1 MLKLIVEYISKRGLD
16 MEKNSILI
24 VDDDRDIIRFINV
37 NLEQEG
43 FTVFSADNGEEALE
57 VLNNNDVQLAIL
69 DVMMPQMD
77 GIELCRRIREK
88 YSLPIMFLSAKSS
101 DVDKVIGFSTGAD
114 DYIVKPFST
123 IEFIARVKAQL
134 RRYTYFNQNTVQV
147 IEKKIN
153 IRGLEI
159 DEVSRTVMLYGE
171 TINLTKTEYDILCLM
186 AVTRNRV
193 FTIEEIYESVWKE
206 RAYESNNTV
215 MVHIARLRN
224 KIEENPKEPKFIQ
237 NVWGVGY
244 KIED

>member
-1 MLKLIVEYISKRGLD
+1 
-16 MEKNSILI
+16 MEKNSILV

-88 YSLPIMFLSAKSS
+88 YSLPITFLSAKSS
-101 DVDKVIGFSTGAD
+101 DIDKVIGFSTGAD

-134 RRYTYFNQNTVQV
+134 RRYTYFNQNAVQE

-171 TINLTKTEYDILCLM
+171 TINLTRTEYDILYLM
-186 AVTRNRV
+186 AAAKNRV

-244 KIED
+244 KIEG

>member
-1 MLKLIVEYISKRGLD
+1 

-37 NLEQEG
+37 NLKQEG

-57 VLNNNDVQLAIL
+57 ILNNNNIQLAIL

-77 GIELCRRIREK
+77 GIELCRRIRETH
-88 YSLPIMFLSAKSS
+88 SIPIMFLSAKSS
-101 DVDKVIGFSTGAD
+101 DVDKVIGLSTGAD

-159 DEVSRTVMLYGE
+159 DEVSRAVMLYGQA
-171 TINLTKTEYDILCLM
+171 INLTKTEYDILHLM
-186 AVTRNRV
+186 AAARNRV
-193 FTIEEIYESVWKE
+193 FTIEEIYESVWNE
-206 RAYESNNTV
+206 RAHESNNTV

-224 KIEENPKEPKFIQ
+224 KIEGNPKEPKFIQ

-244 KIED
+244 KIGD

>member
-1 MLKLIVEYISKRGLD
+1 MSKYRVLV
-16 MEKNSILI
+16 
-24 VDDDRDIIRFINV
+24 VDDESDMRQLVGMYLDNFGYEWGEAENGKEALKKLETDHYDFVVLDIMMPEMDGLSVCKEIRKTSDVPIIF
-37 NLEQEG
+37 L
-43 FTVFSADNGEEALE
+43 TAKGEEWNRVNGLR
-57 VLNNNDVQLAIL
+57 
-69 DVMMPQMD
+69 M
-77 GIELCRRIREK
+77 
-88 YSLPIMFLSAKSS
+88 
-101 DVDKVIGFSTGAD
+101 GAD

-134 RRYTYFNQNTVQV
+134 RRYTYFNQNAVQV

-171 TINLTKTEYDILCLM
+171 TINLTKTEYEILYLM
-186 AVTRNRV
+186 AAAKNRV

-224 KIEENPKEPKFIQ
+224 KIEEDPKEPKFIQ

>member
-1 MLKLIVEYISKRGLD
+1 

-24 VDDDRDIIRFINV
+24 VDDDLDIVQFINV
-37 NLEQEG
+37 NLTQEG
-43 FTVFSADNGEEALE
+43 FTVFSAHNGEEALE
-57 VLNNNDVQLAIL
+57 IINNNSIQLAIL
-69 DVMMPQMD
+69 DIMMPQMD

-88 YSLPIMFLSAKSS
+88 NSLPIMFLSAKSS

-134 RRYTYFNQNTVQV
+134 RRYTYFNQIAIQV
-147 IEKKIN
+147 MEKKIN
-153 IRGLEI
+153 IKGLEI
-159 DEVSRTVMLYGE
+159 DEISRVVKIYGQ
-171 TINLTKTEYDILCLM
+171 TINVTKTEYDILHLM
-186 AVTRNRV
+186 AAAKNRV
-193 FTIEEIYESVWKE
+193 FTIEEIYESVWNE

-224 KIEENPKEPKFIQ
+224 KIEENPKEPRFIQ

-244 KIED
+244 KIGD

>member
-1 MLKLIVEYISKRGLD
+1 MK
-16 MEKNSILI
+16 KNSILI

-57 VLNNNDVQLAIL
+57 VLDNNDVQLAIL

-88 YSLPIMFLSAKSS
+88 HSLPIMFLSAKSS

-134 RRYTYFNQNTVQV
+134 RRYTYFNQNAVKE

-171 TINLTKTEYDILCLM
+171 TINLTRTEYDILYLM
-186 AVTRNRV
+186 AAAKNRV

-244 KIED
+244 KIEG

>member
-1 MLKLIVEYISKRGLD
+1 

-24 VDDDRDIIRFINV
+24 VDDDRDIIRFV
-37 NLEQEG
+37 NENLKQEG
-43 FTVFSADNGEEALE
+43 FSVFSADNGEEALE

-101 DVDKVIGFSTGAD
+101 DVDKVVGFSTGAD

-134 RRYTYFNQNTVQV
+134 RRYTYFNQNAVQV

-171 TINLTKTEYDILCLM
+171 TINLTKTEYDILYLM
-186 AVTRNRV
+186 AAAMNRV
-193 FTIEEIYESVWKE
+193 FTIEEIYESVCKE

>member
-1 MLKLIVEYISKRGLD
+1 

-24 VDDDRDIIRFINV
+24 VDDDRDIIRFV
-37 NLEQEG
+37 NENLKQEG

-101 DVDKVIGFSTGAD
+101 DVDKVVGFSTGAD

-134 RRYTYFNQNTVQV
+134 RRYTYFNQNAVQV

-171 TINLTKTEYDILCLM
+171 TINLTKTEYDILYLM
-186 AVTRNRV
+186 AAAMNRV

>member
-1 MLKLIVEYISKRGLD
+1 MA
-16 MEKNSILI
+16 KNSILI
-24 VDDDRDIIRFINV
+24 VDDDRDIIRFV
-37 NLEQEG
+37 NENLKQEG
-43 FTVFSADNGEEALE
+43 FSVFSADNGEEALE

-101 DVDKVIGFSTGAD
+101 DVDKVVGFSTGAD

-134 RRYTYFNQNTVQV
+134 RRYTYFNQNAVQV

-171 TINLTKTEYDILCLM
+171 TINLTKTEYDILYLM
-186 AVTRNRV
+186 AAAMNRV

>member
-1 MLKLIVEYISKRGLD
+1 

-24 VDDDRDIIRFINV
+24 VDDDRDIIRFITV
-37 NLEQEG
+37 NLKQEG

-57 VLNNNDVQLAIL
+57 VLNNNNVQLAIL

-134 RRYTYFNQNTVQV
+134 RRYTYFNQNNVQV

-159 DEVSRTVMLYGE
+159 DEVSRTVMLYGQA
-171 TINLTKTEYDILCLM
+171 INLTKTEYAILHLM
-186 AVTRNRV
+186 AVARNRI
-193 FTIEEIYESVWKE
+193 FTIEEIYESVWNE

>member
-1 MLKLIVEYISKRGLD
+1 

-43 FTVFSADNGEEALE
+43 FTIYSADNGEEALE
-57 VLNNNDVQLAIL
+57 ILNNNDIQLAIL

-101 DVDKVIGFSTGAD
+101 DIDKVIGFSTGAD

-134 RRYTYFNQNTVQV
+134 RRYTYFNQNTVQEM
-147 IEKKIN
+147 EKKIS

-159 DEVSRTVMLYGE
+159 DEVSRTVTLYGD
-171 TINLTKTEYDILCLM
+171 TINLTKTEYDILYLM
-186 AVTRNRV
+186 AVARNRV

-206 RAYESNNTV
+206 RAHESNNTV

-224 KIEENPKEPKFIQ
+224 KIEESSKEPKFIQ

-244 KIED
+244 KIGD

>member
-1 MLKLIVEYISKRGLD
+1 

-24 VDDDRDIIRFINV
+24 VDDDRDIIRFV
-37 NLEQEG
+37 TGNLKQEG
-43 FTVFSADNGEEALE
+43 FSVFSADNGEEALE
-57 VLNNNDVQLAIL
+57 VLNNNNVQLAIL

-147 IEKKIN
+147 MKRK
-153 IRGLEI
+153 
-159 DEVSRTVMLYGE
+159 
-171 TINLTKTEYDILCLM
+171 
-186 AVTRNRV
+186 
-193 FTIEEIYESVWKE
+193 
-206 RAYESNNTV
+206 
-215 MVHIARLRN
+215 
-224 KIEENPKEPKFIQ
+224 
-237 NVWGVGY
+237 
-244 KIED
+244 